1 MLNTVFPHIRPAGVI
16 ISHGLQIQIIIVGII
31 QGRALY
37 EDILLVLRINVKKG
51 LTFG

>member
-16 ISHGLQIQIIIVGII
+16 ISHGLQIIIVGII